1 MLNLELEG
9 INIPSGVSLPE
20 DYWHYEMSSEKM
32 ASILLHIAGEYNGLQ
47 EVYQN
52 HAGCERGYFK
62 TKSNKLLALPK
73 KDKNNVNLY
82 IPDLIL
88 YAPKEN
94 EIILVEGK
102 KLSTLNIG
110 LEEIKNYDSIE
121 NEFIKIYYE
130 GAKIVRWLSIFGGHQ
145 QSIPHQE
152 VLIYLNEEG
161 KIFLNNN
168 APDSIKRA
176 FNLLNT

>member
-1 MLNLELEG
+1 M
-9 INIPSGVSLPE
+9 
-20 DYWHYEMSSEKM
+20 
-32 ASILLHIAGEYNGLQ
+32 IAL
-47 EVYQN
+47 
-52 HAGCERGYFK
+52 K
-62 TKSNKLLALPK
+62 
-73 KDKNNVNLY
+73 
-82 IPDLIL
+82 
-88 YAPKEN
+88 
-94 EIILVEGK
+94 
-102 KLSTLNIG
+102 
-110 LEEIKNYDSIE
+110 
-121 NEFIKIYYE
+121 KIYYE